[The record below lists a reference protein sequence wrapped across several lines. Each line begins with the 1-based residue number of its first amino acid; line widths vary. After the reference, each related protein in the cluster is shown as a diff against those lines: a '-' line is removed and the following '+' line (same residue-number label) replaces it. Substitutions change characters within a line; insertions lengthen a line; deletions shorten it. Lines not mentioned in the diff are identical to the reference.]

1 MSSAVEVK
9 RGDFMNKI
17 LTGLFMAWGNF
28 SVVPSPRKVWD
39 DKCRNWMIAMMPVI
53 GLLIGALQFAVYSIF
68 QMMYE
73 RGVVG
78 NHIVFQAAILTF
90 LPFYLTGFIHL
101 DGFMDTCD
109 SLLSRREQ
117 SEMQRILKDSRVG
130 AFAVICFVFTVVL
143 YFGSLT
149 AIQTGIYSWEKM
161 FALATIPFFAR
172 FISVLCVLKMK
183 PIEQS
188 QYNEMETGKD
198 RDNSVFAAI
207 AVGALITFVC
217 VFFSVYLFRR
227 YAELVMAGVGAIV
240 ASYLAIKNASNK
252 IGGINGDI
260 AGYGIVMGELV
271 GVVILGICA

>member
-1 MSSAVEVK
+1 
-9 RGDFMNKI
+9 MNKI

-28 SVVPSPRKVWD
+28 SVIPSPRKVWD
-39 DKCRNWMIAMMPVI
+39 DKCKNWMIAMMPVI
-53 GLLIGALQFAVYSIF
+53 GLLVGALQFAVYSIF

-90 LPFYLTGFIHL
+90 IPFYLTGFIHL

-117 SEMQRILKDSRVG
+117 PEMQRILKDSRVG
-130 AFAVICFVFTVVL
+130 AFAVICFVFMVVL

-149 AIQTGIYSWEKM
+149 AIQTGVYSWEKM

-172 FISVLCVLKMK
+172 FTSVMCVLKMK
-183 PIEQS
+183 PLEQS
-188 QYNEMETGKD
+188 QYHEMEEGKD
-198 RDNSVFAAI
+198 RENSVFAAI
-207 AVGALITFVC
+207 AVGALITFIG
-217 VFFSVYLFRR
+217 VFFSVYLFSR
-227 YAELVMAGVGAIV
+227 YAELVMAGVGALV
-240 ASYLAIKNASNK
+240 ASYIAIKNASSK

-260 AGYGIVMGELV
+260 AGYGIVIGELI
-271 GVVILGICA
+271 GVIILGICA